1 MKSIFLPLFI
11 VDMLFLWAW
20 QGYWLPRNI
29 VAIIVKNI
37 ILFVVFSKNFH
48 QKFGSIK
55 KKLYLCTLFR
65 EKSIP
70 LIINPDMQLVQL

>member
-11 VDMLFLWAW
+11 VDILFPWAR
-20 QGYWLPRNI
+20 QGTWLPRNI
-29 VAIIVKNI
+29 VAIVVKNI
-37 ILFVVFSKNFH
+37 ILFVVFSKNFL